1 MPRFIAI
8 LLCAFAMLSLGV
20 SPVAHAAEGAVCVEA
35 TSADQVSN
43 TDHGQPNSDGADKN
57 YPQQHMGCHAHHL
70 AALPHE
76 AGAPS
81 RSTTG
86 SVLLTIRTA
95 ALVAAPSDPALR
107 PPQA

>member
-20 SPVAHAAEGAVCVEA
+20 SPVAHAAEGAVCVESV
-35 TSADQVSN
+35 SAEVSN
-43 TDHGQPNSDGADKN
+43 TDRGQPDNDSADKN

-70 AALPHE
+70 AALTHE

-81 RSTTG
+81 QLMAG
-86 SVLLTIRTA
+86 SLLPTIRAA
-95 ALVAAPSDPALR
+95 ALVAAPSAPALR